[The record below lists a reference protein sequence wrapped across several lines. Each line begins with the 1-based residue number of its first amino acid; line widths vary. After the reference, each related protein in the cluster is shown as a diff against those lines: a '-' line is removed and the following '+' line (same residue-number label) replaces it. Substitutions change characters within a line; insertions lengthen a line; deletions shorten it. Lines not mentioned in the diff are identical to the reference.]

1 MKKEI
6 KKEETKRPFA
16 LKFLEVVD
24 VNAAGNSGTGNGNDD
39 LTTQA
44 LTVNIHNG
52 KEDLV

>member
-1 MKKEI
+1 MKKV
-6 KKEETKRPFA
+6 KQTKRPFA

-24 VNAAGNSGTGNGNDD
+24 VNAAGNGVTGNGQDN

-44 LTVNIHNG
+44 LTINIQNG